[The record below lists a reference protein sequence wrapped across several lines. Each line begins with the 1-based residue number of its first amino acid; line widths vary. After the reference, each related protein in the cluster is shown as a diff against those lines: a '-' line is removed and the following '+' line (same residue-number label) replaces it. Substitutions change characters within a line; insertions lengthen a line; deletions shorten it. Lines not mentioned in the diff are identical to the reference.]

1 MAEQELEQLEGTVE
15 DIIYENAD
23 NGYTVFEVSGGGVIT
38 VVCGVVGELHAG
50 ESVICRGRY
59 ENHAT
64 YGRQFHAQ
72 ECETD
77 MPKDLEAVYAFL
89 ASRSLPYIG
98 AKTADKII
106 DLFGAEALEVI
117 ANDPA
122 RLTQVPG
129 ISPDKADRIQQEFK
143 RMFGMRELIAYLAQF
158 EIGPRKAMEVF
169 RAFGPGAMQA
179 ISANPYLLC
188 GEPLQLDFRHADSIA
203 QYYHMEGD
211 CAQRLEAALLRTLRH
226 NAGNGHTCLPRA
238 QLLETASNFIHQP
251 PEKLARALDKC
262 IETEELCVKMFDGVP
277 YIYLPDLLA
286 AEQDIAHR
294 LAILARRG
302 KNTARDLDRNLQV
315 LELTQGF
322 AYAPLQREAIRKAM
336 TENCLV
342 LTGGPGTGKT
352 TTVNAILQLLEN
364 QAERVAL
371 CAPTG
376 RAAKRLSELTGRKA
390 STIHRLLEV
399 DYTGGVVS
407 FIHNDKNLLKCD
419 VVILD
424 EMSMVDVKLFQALV
438 TALRYSCR
446 IIMVGDADQL
456 PSVGPGNLLGEII
469 RSGCVPT
476 VCLNEIFRQAKRSL
490 IVENAHHIICGEPL
504 QKGGKTDDF
513 FFLEVTG
520 NQTLENGTGAI
531 AVDGSKAGQAD
542 FGTVTAGSFTAAD
555 NSVVMV
561 DGQSIK
567 DTAAVSGVTD
577 VTISSDS
584 ILYVDGAEKGE
595 TYKVLAGSG
604 IDQGWADDN
613 IISDNSLIIFNGD
626 HTGYDN
632 FDVTASYDK
641 VNNVYGE
648 GTVVIDSIVDKTL
661 ADKNAGDAAFDFFND
676 AVSSKHNVT
685 KDAQAAA
692 LNSVANMG
700 ELAGVNHGTYSMS
713 NAMTDAVAHHLSLAA
728 HGEQDK
734 DIWAHYIH
742 NKEDIDGMN
751 FGGVDGSYEAQYNGI
766 VVGSDLYKNGKTTA
780 GIALSYAD
788 GNINGSN
795 IASST
800 KNDAEYY
807 GASLYGRI
815 DNGDSAILGDISYMH
830 SDNDITQNNSGHEI
844 TASADADAFSIGIRA
859 EQAYKAGAGKFVPY
873 AGIRYMHL
881 GAGDY
886 SNSLGME
893 YNADDQNLWL
903 LPVGVTYSA
912 EVQSGDWTVKP
923 IAEVGYV
930 WTMGD
935 RDTDQTVSLNG
946 ASDTFGFETA
956 DSGSFIGRLG
966 IEAEKADVTYG
977 RTRVCFFRKSF
988 WPTAAAE
995 STNCAA
1001 TKIHL
1006 SMNWLKRL
1014 QMPVFRWLQ

>member
-1 MAEQELEQLEGTVE
+1 ME

-179 ISANPYLLC
+179 ISTNPYLLC

-315 LELTQGF
+315 L

-513 FFLEVTG
+513 FFLE
-520 NQTLENGTGAI
+520 
-531 AVDGSKAGQAD
+531 AD
-542 FGTVTAGSFTAAD
+542 
-555 NSVVMV
+555 
-561 DGQSIK
+561 
-567 DTAAVSGVTD
+567 
-577 VTISSDS
+577 
-584 ILYVDGAEKGE
+584 
-595 TYKVLAGSG
+595 
-604 IDQGWADDN
+604 
-613 IISDNSLIIFNGD
+613 
-626 HTGYDN
+626 
-632 FDVTASYDK
+632 
-641 VNNVYGE
+641 
-648 GTVVIDSIVDKTL
+648 
-661 ADKNAGDAAFDFFND
+661 GDAAQKLVCDLVTTRLPRSYGFDPVRD
-676 AVSSKHNVT
+676 IQVLCPT
-685 KDAQAAA
+685 KLGPTGTQA
-692 LNSVANMG
+692 LNVELQNLLNPEQKGKPQLQSAARVFRVGDKVMQVRNNYEIVWQRIGGEQGVGAYNGDIGIVESINTRERSMVVRMDDRRLVYPAENLNELEIAYAITVHKSQGSEFPAVILPVAQVPPRLCYRNLFYTGVTRARKLCIVAGRRDVANRM
-700 ELAGVNHGTYSMS
+700 MS
-713 NAMTDAVAHHLSLAA
+713 NVRQNLRYSGLCALLQAELPP
-728 HGEQDK
+728 EQV
-734 DIWAHYIH
+734 
-742 NKEDIDGMN
+742 
-751 FGGVDGSYEAQYNGI
+751 GVDA
-766 VVGSDLYKNGKTTA
+766 A
-780 GIALSYAD
+780 F
-788 GNINGSN
+788 
-795 IASST
+795 
-800 KNDAEYY
+800 AE
-807 GASLYGRI
+807 
-815 DNGDSAILGDISYMH
+815 
-830 SDNDITQNNSGHEI
+830 
-844 TASADADAFSIGIRA
+844 
-859 EQAYKAGAGKFVPY
+859 
-873 AGIRYMHL
+873 
-881 GAGDY
+881 
-886 SNSLGME
+886 
-893 YNADDQNLWL
+893 
-903 LPVGVTYSA
+903 
-912 EVQSGDWTVKP
+912 
-923 IAEVGYV
+923 
-930 WTMGD
+930 
-935 RDTDQTVSLNG
+935 
-946 ASDTFGFETA
+946 
-956 DSGSFIGRLG
+956 
-966 IEAEKADVTYG
+966 
-977 RTRVCFFRKSF
+977 
-988 WPTAAAE
+988 
-995 STNCAA
+995 
-1001 TKIHL
+1001 
-1006 SMNWLKRL
+1006 
-1014 QMPVFRWLQ
+1014 

>member
-1 MAEQELEQLEGTVE
+1 MAEPETGLEQLEGTVE
-15 DIIYENAD
+15 DIIYENPD
-23 NGYTVFEVSGGGVIT
+23 NGYTVFEVSGGGALT

-50 ESVICRGRY
+50 ESVICRGKF

-64 YGRQFHAQ
+64 YGRQFHAR

-89 ASRSLPYIG
+89 ASGSLPYIG
-98 AKTADKII
+98 AKTANKLLDK
-106 DLFGAEALEVI
+106 FGAAALDVI

-122 RLTQVPG
+122 RLTEIPG

-158 EIGPRKAMEVF
+158 EISPRRAMEVF
-169 RAFGPGAMQA
+169 RVFGPGAMQA

-262 IETEELCVKMFDGVP
+262 IETEVLCIKMFDGTP

-294 LAILARRG
+294 LGILAQRG

-322 AYAPLQREAIRKAM
+322 AYAPLQKEAIRKAM

-476 VCLNEIFRQAKRSL
+476 VCLNEIFRQAAQSL
-490 IVENAHHIICGEPL
+490 IVENAHRIIAGEPL
-504 QKGGKTDDF
+504 KKGGRADDF
-513 FFLEVTG
+513 FFLETDGEAAQKLVCDLVTTRLPRSYG
-520 NQTLENGTGAI
+520 FDPIRDIQVLCPTKLGPTGTQALNVELQNLLNPERRGKPQLQSASRVFRVGDKVMQVRNNYEIVWNRIGGEQGVGAYNGDIGIVESIDPRTRSMVVRMDDRRLLYQAENLSELEIAYAI
-531 AVDGSKAGQAD
+531 TVHKSQGSEFPAVILPVAQVPPRLCYRNL
-542 FGTVTAGSFTAAD
+542 FYT
-555 NSVVMV
+555 
-561 DGQSIK
+561 
-567 DTAAVSGVTD
+567 GVTRARKLCIVAGRRD
-577 VTISSDS
+577 V
-584 ILYVDGAEKGE
+584 
-595 TYKVLAGSG
+595 
-604 IDQGWADDN
+604 
-613 IISDNSLIIFNGD
+613 
-626 HTGYDN
+626 
-632 FDVTASYDK
+632 
-641 VNNVYGE
+641 VNRMMGNV
-648 GTVVIDSIVDKTL
+648 
-661 ADKNAGDAAFDFFND
+661 
-676 AVSSKHNVT
+676 
-685 KDAQAAA
+685 
-692 LNSVANMG
+692 
-700 ELAGVNHGTYSMS
+700 
-713 NAMTDAVAHHLSLAA
+713 
-728 HGEQDK
+728 
-734 DIWAHYIH
+734 
-742 NKEDIDGMN
+742 
-751 FGGVDGSYEAQYNGI
+751 
-766 VVGSDLYKNGKTTA
+766 
-780 GIALSYAD
+780 
-788 GNINGSN
+788 
-795 IASST
+795 
-800 KNDAEYY
+800 
-807 GASLYGRI
+807 R
-815 DNGDSAILGDISYMH
+815 
-830 SDNDITQNNSGHEI
+830 
-844 TASADADAFSIGIRA
+844 
-859 EQAYKAGAGKFVPY
+859 
-873 AGIRYMHL
+873 
-881 GAGDY
+881 
-886 SNSLGME
+886 
-893 YNADDQNLWL
+893 QNLRYSGLRQL
-903 LPVGVTYSA
+903 LQA
-912 EVQSGDWTVKP
+912 EVPPV
-923 IAEVGYV
+923 
-930 WTMGD
+930 
-935 RDTDQTVSLNG
+935 QT
-946 ASDTFGFETA
+946 
-956 DSGSFIGRLG
+956 
-966 IEAEKADVTYG
+966 EAE
-977 RTRVCFFRKSF
+977 
-988 WPTAAAE
+988 
-995 STNCAA
+995 
-1001 TKIHL
+1001 
-1006 SMNWLKRL
+1006 
-1014 QMPVFRWLQ
+1014 